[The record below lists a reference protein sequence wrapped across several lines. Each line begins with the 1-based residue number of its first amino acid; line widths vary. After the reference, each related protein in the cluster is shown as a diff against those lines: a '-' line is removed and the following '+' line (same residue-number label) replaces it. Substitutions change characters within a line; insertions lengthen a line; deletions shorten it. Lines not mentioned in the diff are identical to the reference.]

1 MEPILAPPSSAQ
13 ETSTVRRRLLAGS
26 IGALL
31 ALAACGGG
39 APPSVEVL
47 QEAVSP
53 DGRHVATAFYCEGG
67 GAAGYTFHNVTLQP
81 SGEELDPMAGLL
93 GKRADGK
100 RLKRHAAVTRATL
113 AYERTG
119 DGARLL
125 RLLEQATPKERRGF
139 MVDTK
144 GSRTKE
150 LFDRAESLEITIM
163 ELLKRDIHDRTT
175 DL

>member
-1 MEPILAPPSSAQ
+1 MAGSSLSPRRSRLCPMEPILAPPSSAQ

-93 GKRADGK
+93 GKHPTWHSFGGIELRWQDAANLEVSYHARAADDEQ
-100 RLKRHAAVTRATL
+100 RLTRVG
-113 AYERTG
+113 ERYG
-119 DGARLL
+119 
-125 RLLEQATPKERRGF
+125 
-139 MVDTK
+139 
-144 GSRTKE
+144 
-150 LFDRAESLEITIM
+150 ITIHYI
-163 ELLKRDIHDRTT
+163 LRP
-175 DL
+175 